1 MIVFLEQKLKKIWKS
16 LLMDNDDEIMNKL
29 ILDGALEVSA
39 MDQETGE
46 LLYSFTPKIKD
57 VMPEL
62 YKEHM
67 QTVNK
72 DIMNLWEKGF
82 VNMDFFVEDPTI
94 TLTDKAFDINLVKNL
109 SKQEQ
114 WSLFEVKRLLKRKV

>member
-1 MIVFLEQKLKKIWKS
+1 
-16 LLMDNDDEIMNKL
+16 MDSDDEIMNKL

-46 LLYSFTPKIKD
+46 LLYSFTPKIKEA
-57 VMPEL
+57 MPEL
-62 YKEHM
+62 YKTHIE
-67 QTVNK
+67 TVNK

-82 VNMDFFVEDPTI
+82 VNMDFFVEDPII
-94 TLTDKAFDINLVKNL
+94 TLTDKAFDTKTVEKL

>member
-1 MIVFLEQKLKKIWKS
+1 
-16 LLMDNDDEIMNKL
+16 MDNDDEIMNKL

-72 DIMNLWEKGF
+72 DIMSLWEKGF

>member
-1 MIVFLEQKLKKIWKS
+1 
-16 LLMDNDDEIMNKL
+16 MDNDDEIMNKL

-94 TLTDKAFDINLVKNL
+94 TLTDTAFDINLVKNL

>member
-1 MIVFLEQKLKKIWKS
+1 
-16 LLMDNDDEIMNKL
+16 MDSDDEIMNKL

-46 LLYSFTPKIKD
+46 LLYSFTPKVKEI
-57 VMPEL
+57 MPEL
-62 YKEHM
+62 YKEHIEI
-67 QTVNK
+67 VNK

-82 VNMDFFVEDPTI
+82 VNMDFFAEDPII
-94 TLTDKAFDINLVKNL
+94 TLTKKAFNENLVKSL

>member
-1 MIVFLEQKLKKIWKS
+1 
-16 LLMDNDDEIMNKL
+16 MDSDDEIMNKL

-82 VNMDFFVEDPTI
+82 VNMDFFVQDPTI
-94 TLTDKAFDINLVKNL
+94 TLTDKAFDINLIKKL

>member
-1 MIVFLEQKLKKIWKS
+1 
-16 LLMDNDDEIMNKL
+16 MDSDDEIMNKL

-39 MDQETGE
+39 MDQDTGE
-46 LLYSFTPKIKD
+46 LLYSFTPKIKNI
-57 VMPEL
+57 MPEL
-62 YKEHM
+62 YKEHIE
-67 QTVNK
+67 TVNK

-82 VNMDFFVEDPTI
+82 VNMDFFAEDPII
-94 TLTDKAFDINLVKNL
+94 TLTNKAFDENLVKNL